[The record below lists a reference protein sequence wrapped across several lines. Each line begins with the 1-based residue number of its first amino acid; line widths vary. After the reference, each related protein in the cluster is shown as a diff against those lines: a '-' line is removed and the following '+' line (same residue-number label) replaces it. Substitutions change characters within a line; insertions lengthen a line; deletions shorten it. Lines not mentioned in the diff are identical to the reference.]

1 MVTVTQAVLA
11 AAGEQGDK
19 AAVIDAADGRCV
31 TYAELA
37 DFVPRAAAGLARRG
51 LRSGDVA
58 AVLLTSARDYILA
71 VHALNAAGVVPAPL
85 DAELGT
91 DALTERLI
99 DCDARVLVTAE
110 SLAAPALAAVEGS
123 YVRQVFAFGEVPSA
137 TSFDELLD
145 GEPVPDGAADPSA
158 ALLLC
163 DEPGGPVALTHAER
177 VDDLR
182 RILAAGDCTA
192 SDVVVVTV
200 SGRSSRFRA
209 DILDATLIRG
219 GTLIAVCE
227 PGAAAF
233 LRAVRDHR
241 PTAAFIGP
249 ERPESERWEPLRF
262 VTIEGEPP
270 EVPFQSRRRSAGRHI
285 RAMDL
290 YSR

>member
-1 MVTVTQAVLA
+1 MTVTQAVLA

-37 DFVPRAAAGLARRG
+37 DFIPLAAAGLARRG
-51 LRSGDVA
+51 LRPGDVA
-58 AVLLTSARDYILA
+58 AVLVTSARDYALA
-71 VHALNAAGVVPAPL
+71 VHALVAAGVVPAPL
-85 DAELGT
+85 DPGLSVDEL
-91 DALTERLI
+91 AERLI
-99 DCDARVLVTAE
+99 ASEARVLVTGEAV
-110 SLAAPALAAVEGS
+110 ADTALAAVEQS
-123 YVRQVFAFGEVPSA
+123 YVRQVFAFGEVADA
-137 TSFDELLD
+137 TPFDELLT
-145 GEPVPDGAADPSA
+145 GGPIPASGTDPSA

-163 DEPGGPVALTHAER
+163 DEPGGPIALTHAER
-177 VDDLR
+177 VADLR
-182 RILAAGDCTA
+182 RMLAGEDCAA

-200 SGRSSRFRA
+200 SGRSARFRA
-209 DILDATLIRG
+209 DIIDAALIRG

-227 PGAAAF
+227 PGPGAF

-241 PTAAFIGP
+241 PTAAFVGP

-262 VTIEGEPP
+262 VPLGAEPP
-270 EVPFQSRRRSAGRHI
+270 EVPFRTHRQPAARHI